1 MMGNSQL
8 GDKMLEVKNLEYT
21 YESGKKVLDGV
32 SLSTNNGAITMII
45 GENGAGKTT
54 LFKNILGLLKKDKG
68 EILVDGEELRY
79 DKKSLLNYRKNVTM
93 VFQDPDNQIFYSN
106 VFDDTAFT
114 LRNLGYDEEEVKTR
128 VEKALRSANAYELK
142 EMPVHFLSYGQKKRV
157 AIASAIALGA
167 KYILMDEPTAG
178 LDPVSIGILK
188 STIAGIAKDSSLLIS
203 THDMEFCY
211 EMADYIYVV
220 KDAKIIKEGT
230 KYEIFK
236 DEDVIRRANQ
246 ELPISVRVANAM
258 GLEFFDNNDQMIE
271 ELKKYAKHS
280 S

>member
-1 MMGNSQL
+1 MENSQL
-8 GDKMLEVKNLEYT
+8 GDYMLEVKNLEYT
-21 YESGKKVLDGV
+21 YESGKKVLDGI
-32 SLSTNNGAITMII
+32 SLSTNNGAITMVI

-54 LFKNILGLLKKDKG
+54 LFKNILGLLKREKG
-68 EILVDGEELRY
+68 DIIVDGEELRY

-114 LRNLGYDEEEVKTR
+114 LRNLGYDEETVKER
-128 VEKALRSANAYELK
+128 VDNALRSANAYELK

-167 KYILMDEPTAG
+167 QYILMDEPTAG

-188 STIAGIAKDSSLLIS
+188 KTIAGIAKNSSLLIS

-220 KDAKIIKEGT
+220 KDAKIIKEGS

-236 DEDVIRRANQ
+236 DEDVIKRANQ
-246 ELPISVRVANAM
+246 ELPLCVRVANAL
-258 GLEFFDNNDQMIE
+258 GVNFFDNNDQMIE
-271 ELKKYAKHS
+271 ELKTYAKHS

>member
-1 MMGNSQL
+1 MMESSQL
-8 GDKMLEVKNLEYT
+8 GDYMLEVKNLEYT
-21 YESGKKVLDGV
+21 YESGKKVLDGL

-114 LRNLGYDEEEVKTR
+114 LRNLGFDEDTVKER
-128 VEKALRSANAYELK
+128 VDKALRSANAYELK
-142 EMPVHFLSYGQKKRV
+142 DMPVHFLSYGQKKRV

-167 KYILMDEPTAG
+167 NYILMDEPTAG

-188 STIAGIAKDSSLLIS
+188 KTIAGIAKDSSLLIS

-236 DEDVIRRANQ
+236 DEDVIKRANQ
-246 ELPISVRVANAM
+246 ELPMCVRVANAL
-258 GLEFFDNNDQMIE
+258 GVDFFDNNDQMIE
-271 ELKKYAKHS
+271 ELKNYAKHS

>member
-1 MMGNSQL
+1 MENSRL
-8 GDKMLEVKNLEYT
+8 GDYMLEVKNLEYT
-21 YESGKKVLDGV
+21 YESGKKVLDGI
-32 SLSTNNGAITMII
+32 SLSTNNGAITMVI

-54 LFKNILGLLKKDKG
+54 LFKNILGLLKRDKG
-68 EILVDGEELRY
+68 DIIVDGEELRY

-114 LRNLGYDEEEVKTR
+114 LRNLGYDEETVKER
-128 VEKALRSANAYELK
+128 VDNALRSANAYELK

-167 KYILMDEPTAG
+167 HYILMDEPTAG

-188 STIAGIAKDSSLLIS
+188 KTISSIAKNSSLLIS

-220 KDAKIIKEGT
+220 KDAKIIKEGS

-236 DEDVIRRANQ
+236 DEDVIKRANQ
-246 ELPISVRVANAM
+246 ELPLCVRVANAL
-258 GLEFFDNNDQMIE
+258 GVDFFDNNDQMIE
-271 ELKKYAKHS
+271 ELKAYAKHS

>member
-1 MMGNSQL
+1 MENSRL
-8 GDKMLEVKNLEYT
+8 GDYMLEVKNLEYT
-21 YESGKKVLDGV
+21 YESGKKVLDGI
-32 SLSTNNGAITMII
+32 SLSTKNGAITMVI

-54 LFKNILGLLKKDKG
+54 LFKNILGLLKRDKG
-68 EILVDGEELRY
+68 DILVDGEELRY

-114 LRNLGYDEEEVKTR
+114 LRNLGYDEETVKER
-128 VEKALRSANAYELK
+128 VDNALRSANAYELK

-167 KYILMDEPTAG
+167 QYILMDEPTAG

-188 STIAGIAKDSSLLIS
+188 KTISSIAENSSLLIS

-220 KDAKIIKEGT
+220 KDAKIIKEGS

-236 DEDVIRRANQ
+236 DEDVIKRANQ
-246 ELPISVRVANAM
+246 ELPLCVRVANAL
-258 GLEFFDNNDQMIE
+258 GVDFFDNNDQMIE
-271 ELKKYAKHS
+271 ELKAYAKHS

>member
-1 MMGNSQL
+1 MENSRL
-8 GDKMLEVKNLEYT
+8 GDYMLEVKNLEYT
-21 YESGKKVLDGV
+21 YESGKKVLDGI
-32 SLSTNNGAITMII
+32 SLSTNNGAITMVI

-54 LFKNILGLLKKDKG
+54 LFKNILGLLKRDKG
-68 EILVDGEELRY
+68 DILVDGEELRY

-114 LRNLGYDEEEVKTR
+114 LRNLGYDEETVKER
-128 VEKALRSANAYELK
+128 VDNALRSANAYELK

-167 KYILMDEPTAG
+167 QYILMDEPTAG

-188 STIAGIAKDSSLLIS
+188 KTISSIAKNSSLLIS

-220 KDAKIIKEGT
+220 KDAKIIKEGS

-236 DEDVIRRANQ
+236 DEDVIKRANQ
-246 ELPISVRVANAM
+246 ELPLCVRVANAL
-258 GLEFFDNNDQMIE
+258 GVDFFDNNDQMIE
-271 ELKKYAKHS
+271 ELKAYAKHS

>member
-1 MMGNSQL
+1 MENSQL
-8 GDKMLEVKNLEYT
+8 GDYMLEVKNLEYT
-21 YESGKKVLDGV
+21 YESGKKVLDGI
-32 SLSTNNGAITMII
+32 SLSTKNGAITMVI

-54 LFKNILGLLKKDKG
+54 LFKNILGLLKRDKG
-68 EILVDGEELRY
+68 DIFVDGEELRY

-114 LRNLGYDEEEVKTR
+114 LRNLGFDEETVKER
-128 VEKALRSANAYELK
+128 VDNALRSANAYELK

-167 KYILMDEPTAG
+167 QYILMDEPTAG

-188 STIAGIAKDSSLLIS
+188 KTISSIAKNSSLLIS

-220 KDAKIIKEGT
+220 KDAKIIKEGS

-236 DEDVIRRANQ
+236 DEDVIKRANQ
-246 ELPISVRVANAM
+246 ELPLCVRVANAL
-258 GLEFFDNNDQMIE
+258 GVDFFDNNDQMIE
-271 ELKKYAKHS
+271 ELKTYAKHS

>member
-1 MMGNSQL
+1 MENSQL
-8 GDKMLEVKNLEYT
+8 GDYMLEVKNLEYT
-21 YESGKKVLDGV
+21 YESGKKVLDGI
-32 SLSTNNGAITMII
+32 SLSTNNGAITMVI

-54 LFKNILGLLKKDKG
+54 LFKNILGLLKRDKG
-68 EILVDGEELRY
+68 DIIVDGEELRY

-114 LRNLGYDEEEVKTR
+114 LRNLGYDEETVKER
-128 VEKALRSANAYELK
+128 VDNALRSANAYELK

-167 KYILMDEPTAG
+167 QYILMDEPTAG

-188 STIAGIAKDSSLLIS
+188 KTISSIAKNSSLLIS

-220 KDAKIIKEGT
+220 KDAKIIKEGS

-236 DEDVIRRANQ
+236 DEDVIKRANQ
-246 ELPISVRVANAM
+246 ELPLCVRVANAL
-258 GLEFFDNNDQMIE
+258 GVNFFDNNDQMIE
-271 ELKKYAKHS
+271 ELKTYAKHS

>member
-1 MMGNSQL
+1 MENSQL
-8 GDKMLEVKNLEYT
+8 GDYMLEVKNLEYT
-21 YESGKKVLDGV
+21 YESGKKVLDGI
-32 SLSTNNGAITMII
+32 SLSTNNGAITMVI

-54 LFKNILGLLKKDKG
+54 LFKNILGLLKREKG
-68 EILVDGEELRY
+68 DIIVDGEELRY

-114 LRNLGYDEEEVKTR
+114 LRNLGFDEETVKER
-128 VEKALRSANAYELK
+128 VDNALRSANAYELK

-167 KYILMDEPTAG
+167 QYILMDEPTAG

-188 STIAGIAKDSSLLIS
+188 KTIGSIAKNSSLLIS

-220 KDAKIIKEGT
+220 KDAKIIKEGS

-236 DEDVIRRANQ
+236 DEDVIKRANQ
-246 ELPISVRVANAM
+246 ELPLCVRVANAL
-258 GLEFFDNNDQMIE
+258 GVDFFDNNDQMIE
-271 ELKKYAKHS
+271 ELKAYAKHS

>member
-128 VEKALRSANAYELK
+128 VEKALKSANAYELK

>member
-1 MMGNSQL
+1 
-8 GDKMLEVKNLEYT
+8 MLEVKNLEYT
-21 YESGKKVLDGV
+21 YESGKKVLDGI
-32 SLSTNNGAITMII
+32 SLSTNNGAITMVI

-54 LFKNILGLLKKDKG
+54 LFKNILGLLKREKG
-68 EILVDGEELRY
+68 DIIVDGEELRY

-114 LRNLGYDEEEVKTR
+114 LRNLGFDEETVKER
-128 VEKALRSANAYELK
+128 VDNALRSANAYELK

-167 KYILMDEPTAG
+167 QYILMDEPTAG

-188 STIAGIAKDSSLLIS
+188 KTISSIAKNSSLLIS

-220 KDAKIIKEGT
+220 KDAKIIKEGS
-230 KYEIFK
+230 KYKIFK
-236 DEDVIRRANQ
+236 DEDVIKRANQ
-246 ELPISVRVANAM
+246 ELPLCVRVANAL
-258 GLEFFDNNDQMIE
+258 GVDFFDNNDQMIE
-271 ELKKYAKHS
+271 ELKAYAKHS

>member
-1 MMGNSQL
+1 MENSQL
-8 GDKMLEVKNLEYT
+8 GDYMLEVKNLEYT
-21 YESGKKVLDGV
+21 YESGKKVLDGI
-32 SLSTNNGAITMII
+32 SLSTKNGAITMVI

-54 LFKNILGLLKKDKG
+54 LFKNILGLLKRDKG
-68 EILVDGEELRY
+68 DIFVDGEELRY

-114 LRNLGYDEEEVKTR
+114 LRNLGFDEETVKER
-128 VEKALRSANAYELK
+128 VDNALRSANAYELK

-167 KYILMDEPTAG
+167 QYILMDEPTAG

-188 STIAGIAKDSSLLIS
+188 KTISSIAKNSSLLIS

-220 KDAKIIKEGT
+220 KDAKIIKEGS

-236 DEDVIRRANQ
+236 DEDVIKRANQ
-246 ELPISVRVANAM
+246 ELPLCVRVANAL
-258 GLEFFDNNDQMIE
+258 GVDFFDNNDQMIE
-271 ELKKYAKHS
+271 ELKAYAKHS

>member
-1 MMGNSQL
+1 MENSQL
-8 GDKMLEVKNLEYT
+8 GDYMLEVKNLEYT
-21 YESGKKVLDGV
+21 YESGKKVLDGI
-32 SLSTNNGAITMII
+32 SLSTKNGAITMVI

-54 LFKNILGLLKKDKG
+54 LFKNILGLLKRDKG
-68 EILVDGEELRY
+68 DIIVDGEELRY

-114 LRNLGYDEEEVKTR
+114 LRNLGFDEETVKER
-128 VEKALRSANAYELK
+128 VDNALRSANAYELK

-167 KYILMDEPTAG
+167 QYILMDEPTAG

-188 STIAGIAKDSSLLIS
+188 KTIAGIAKNSSLLIS

-220 KDAKIIKEGT
+220 KDAKIIKEGS

-236 DEDVIRRANQ
+236 DEDVIKRANQ
-246 ELPISVRVANAM
+246 ELPLCVRVANAL
-258 GLEFFDNNDQMIE
+258 GVDFFDNNDQMIE
-271 ELKKYAKHS
+271 ELKAYAKHS

>member
-1 MMGNSQL
+1 MESSQL
-8 GDKMLEVKNLEYT
+8 GDYMLEVKNLEYT
-21 YESGKKVLDGV
+21 YESGKKVLDGL

-68 EILVDGEELRY
+68 EIVVDGEELRY

-114 LRNLGYDEEEVKTR
+114 LRNLGYDEDTVKER
-128 VEKALRSANAYELK
+128 VDKALRSANAYELK
-142 EMPVHFLSYGQKKRV
+142 DMPVHFLSYGQKKRV

-167 KYILMDEPTAG
+167 NYILMDEPTAG

-188 STIAGIAKDSSLLIS
+188 KTIAGIAKDSSLLIS

-236 DEDVIRRANQ
+236 DEDVIKRANQ
-246 ELPISVRVANAM
+246 ELPMCVRVANAL
-258 GLEFFDNNDQMIE
+258 GVDFFDNNDQMIE
-271 ELKKYAKHS
+271 ELKNYAKHS

>member
-1 MMGNSQL
+1 MENSRL
-8 GDKMLEVKNLEYT
+8 GDYMLEVKNLEYT
-21 YESGKKVLDGV
+21 YESGKKVLDGI
-32 SLSTNNGAITMII
+32 SLSTKNGAITMVI

-54 LFKNILGLLKKDKG
+54 LFKNILGLLKRDKG
-68 EILVDGEELRY
+68 DILVDGEELRY

-114 LRNLGYDEEEVKTR
+114 LRNLGFDEETVKER
-128 VEKALRSANAYELK
+128 VDNALRSANAYELK

-167 KYILMDEPTAG
+167 QYILMDEPTAG

-188 STIAGIAKDSSLLIS
+188 KTISSIAKNSSLLIS

-220 KDAKIIKEGT
+220 KDAKIIKEGS

-236 DEDVIRRANQ
+236 DEDVIKRANQ
-246 ELPISVRVANAM
+246 ELPLCVRVANAL
-258 GLEFFDNNDQMIE
+258 GVDFFDNNDQMIE
-271 ELKKYAKHS
+271 ELKAYAKHS

>member
-1 MMGNSQL
+1 MENSRL
-8 GDKMLEVKNLEYT
+8 GDYMLEVKNLEYT
-21 YESGKKVLDGV
+21 YESGKKVLDGI
-32 SLSTNNGAITMII
+32 SLSTNNGAITMVI

-54 LFKNILGLLKKDKG
+54 LFKNILGLLKREKG
-68 EILVDGEELRY
+68 DIIVDGEELRY

-114 LRNLGYDEEEVKTR
+114 LRNLGYDEETVKER
-128 VEKALRSANAYELK
+128 VDNALRSANAYELK

-167 KYILMDEPTAG
+167 QYILMDEPTAG

-188 STIAGIAKDSSLLIS
+188 KTISSIAKNSSLLIS

-220 KDAKIIKEGT
+220 KDAKIIKEGS

-236 DEDVIRRANQ
+236 DEDVIKRANQ
-246 ELPISVRVANAM
+246 ELPLCVRVANAL
-258 GLEFFDNNDQMIE
+258 GVDFFDNNDQMIE
-271 ELKKYAKHS
+271 ELKAYAKHS

>member
-1 MMGNSQL
+1 MENSQL
-8 GDKMLEVKNLEYT
+8 GDYMLEVKNLEYT
-21 YESGKKVLDGV
+21 YESGKKVLDGI
-32 SLSTNNGAITMII
+32 SLSTKNGAITMVI

-54 LFKNILGLLKKDKG
+54 LFKNILGLLKRDKG
-68 EILVDGEELRY
+68 DILVDGEELRY

-114 LRNLGYDEEEVKTR
+114 LRNLGFDEETVKER
-128 VEKALRSANAYELK
+128 VDNALRSANAYELK

-167 KYILMDEPTAG
+167 RYILMDEPTAG

-188 STIAGIAKDSSLLIS
+188 KTIAGIAKNSSLLIS
-203 THDMEFCY
+203 THDMELCY

-220 KDAKIIKEGT
+220 KDAKIIKEGS

-236 DEDVIRRANQ
+236 DEDVIKRANQ
-246 ELPISVRVANAM
+246 ELPLCVRVANAL
-258 GLEFFDNNDQMIE
+258 GVNFFDNNDQMIE
-271 ELKKYAKHS
+271 ELKTYAKHS

>member
-1 MMGNSQL
+1 MENSQL
-8 GDKMLEVKNLEYT
+8 GDYMLEVKNLEYT
-21 YESGKKVLDGV
+21 YESGKKVLDGI
-32 SLSTNNGAITMII
+32 SLSTNNGAITMVI

-54 LFKNILGLLKKDKG
+54 LFKNILGLLKRDKG
-68 EILVDGEELRY
+68 DIIVDGEEPRY

-114 LRNLGYDEEEVKTR
+114 LRNLGYDEETVKER
-128 VEKALRSANAYELK
+128 VDNALRSANAYELK

-167 KYILMDEPTAG
+167 RYILMDEPTAG

-188 STIAGIAKDSSLLIS
+188 KTIAGIAKNSSLLIS

-220 KDAKIIKEGT
+220 KDAKIIKEGS

-236 DEDVIRRANQ
+236 DEDVIKRANQ
-246 ELPISVRVANAM
+246 ELPLCVRVANAL
-258 GLEFFDNNDQMIE
+258 GVDFFDNNDQMIE
-271 ELKKYAKHS
+271 ELKAYAKHS

>member
-1 MMGNSQL
+1 MENSRL
-8 GDKMLEVKNLEYT
+8 GDYMLEVKNLEYT
-21 YESGKKVLDGV
+21 YESGKKVLDGI
-32 SLSTNNGAITMII
+32 SLSTNNGAITMVI

-54 LFKNILGLLKKDKG
+54 LFKNILGLLKRDKG
-68 EILVDGEELRY
+68 DIIVDGEELRY

-114 LRNLGYDEEEVKTR
+114 LRNLGYDEETVKER
-128 VEKALRSANAYELK
+128 VDNALRSANAYELK

-167 KYILMDEPTAG
+167 QYILMDEPTAG

-188 STIAGIAKDSSLLIS
+188 KTISSIAKNSSLLIS

-220 KDAKIIKEGT
+220 KDAKIIKEGS

-236 DEDVIRRANQ
+236 DEDVIKRANQ
-246 ELPISVRVANAM
+246 ELPLCVRVANAL
-258 GLEFFDNNDQMIE
+258 GVDFFDNNDQMIE
-271 ELKKYAKHS
+271 ELKAYAKHS

>member
-1 MMGNSQL
+1 MENSQL
-8 GDKMLEVKNLEYT
+8 GDYMLEVKNLEYT
-21 YESGKKVLDGV
+21 YESGKKVLDGI
-32 SLSTNNGAITMII
+32 SLSTNNGAITMVI

-54 LFKNILGLLKKDKG
+54 LFKNILGLLKRDKG
-68 EILVDGEELRY
+68 DIIVDGEELRY

-114 LRNLGYDEEEVKTR
+114 LRNLGFDEETVKER
-128 VEKALRSANAYELK
+128 VDNALRSANAYELK

-167 KYILMDEPTAG
+167 RYILMDEPTAG

-188 STIAGIAKDSSLLIS
+188 KTIAGIAKNSSLLIS

-220 KDAKIIKEGT
+220 KDAKIIKEGS

-236 DEDVIRRANQ
+236 DEDVIKRANQ
-246 ELPISVRVANAM
+246 ELPLCVRVANAL
-258 GLEFFDNNDQMIE
+258 GVNFFDNNDQMIE
-271 ELKKYAKHS
+271 ELKAYAKHS

>member
-1 MMGNSQL
+1 MENSRL
-8 GDKMLEVKNLEYT
+8 GDYMLEVKNLEYT
-21 YESGKKVLDGV
+21 YESGKKVLDGI
-32 SLSTNNGAITMII
+32 SLSTNNGAITMVI

-54 LFKNILGLLKKDKG
+54 LFKNILGLLKRDKG
-68 EILVDGEELRY
+68 DIIVDGEELRY

-114 LRNLGYDEEEVKTR
+114 LRNLGYDEETVKER
-128 VEKALRSANAYELK
+128 VDNALRSANAYELK

-167 KYILMDEPTAG
+167 QYILMDEPTAG

-188 STIAGIAKDSSLLIS
+188 KTISSIAKNSSLLIS

-220 KDAKIIKEGT
+220 KDAKIIKEGS

-236 DEDVIRRANQ
+236 DEDVIKRANQ
-246 ELPISVRVANAM
+246 ELPICVRVANAL
-258 GLEFFDNNDQMIE
+258 GVDFFDNNDQMIE
-271 ELKKYAKHS
+271 ELKAYAKHS

>member
-1 MMGNSQL
+1 MENSQL
-8 GDKMLEVKNLEYT
+8 GDYMLEVKNLEYT
-21 YESGKKVLDGV
+21 YESGKKVLDGI
-32 SLSTNNGAITMII
+32 SLSTKNGAITMVI

-54 LFKNILGLLKKDKG
+54 LFKNILGLLKRDKG
-68 EILVDGEELRY
+68 DILVDGEELRY

-114 LRNLGYDEEEVKTR
+114 LRNLGYDEETVKER
-128 VEKALRSANAYELK
+128 VDNALRSANAYELK

-167 KYILMDEPTAG
+167 QYILMDEPTAG

-188 STIAGIAKDSSLLIS
+188 KTIAGIAKNSSLLIS

-220 KDAKIIKEGT
+220 KDAKIIKEGS

-236 DEDVIRRANQ
+236 DEDVIKRANQ
-246 ELPISVRVANAM
+246 ELPLCVRVANAL
-258 GLEFFDNNDQMIE
+258 GVDFFDNNDQMIE
-271 ELKKYAKHS
+271 ELKTYAKHS

>member
-1 MMGNSQL
+1 MESSQL
-8 GDKMLEVKNLEYT
+8 GDYMLEVKNLEYT
-21 YESGKKVLDGV
+21 YESGKKVLDGL

-68 EILVDGEELRY
+68 DILVDGEELRY

-114 LRNLGYDEEEVKTR
+114 LRNLGFDEDTVKER
-128 VEKALRSANAYELK
+128 VDKALRSANAYELK
-142 EMPVHFLSYGQKKRV
+142 DMPVHFLSYGQKKRV

-167 KYILMDEPTAG
+167 NYILMDEPTAG

-188 STIAGIAKDSSLLIS
+188 KTIAGIVKDSSLLIS

-236 DEDVIRRANQ
+236 DEDVIKRANQ
-246 ELPISVRVANAM
+246 ELPMCVRVANAL
-258 GLEFFDNNDQMIE
+258 GVDFFDNNDQMIE
-271 ELKKYAKHS
+271 ELKNYAKHS

>member
-1 MMGNSQL
+1 MENSQL
-8 GDKMLEVKNLEYT
+8 GDYMLEVKNLEYT
-21 YESGKKVLDGV
+21 YESGKKVLDGI
-32 SLSTNNGAITMII
+32 SLSTNNGAITMVI

-54 LFKNILGLLKKDKG
+54 LFKNILGLLKRDKG
-68 EILVDGEELRY
+68 DIIVDGEELRY

-114 LRNLGYDEEEVKTR
+114 LRNLGFDEETVKER
-128 VEKALRSANAYELK
+128 VDNALRSANAYELK

-167 KYILMDEPTAG
+167 HYILMDEPTAG

-188 STIAGIAKDSSLLIS
+188 KTISSIAKNSSLLIS

-220 KDAKIIKEGT
+220 KDAKIIKEGS

-236 DEDVIRRANQ
+236 DEDVIKRANQ
-246 ELPISVRVANAM
+246 ELPLCVRVANAL
-258 GLEFFDNNDQMIE
+258 GVDFFDNNDQMIE
-271 ELKKYAKHS
+271 ELKAYAKHS

>member
-1 MMGNSQL
+1 MGNFRL
-8 GDKMLEVKNLEYT
+8 GDYMLEVKNLEYT
-21 YESGKKVLDGV
+21 YESGQKVLDGV

-54 LFKNILGLLKKDKG
+54 LFKNILGLLKRDEG
-68 EILVDGEELRY
+68 EILVDGELLRY

-114 LRNLGYDEEEVKTR
+114 LRNLGYDEETVKAR
-128 VEKALRSANAYELK
+128 VEMALKNANAYELK
-142 EMPVHFLSYGQKKRV
+142 DEPVHFLSYGQKKRV

-188 STIAGIAKDSSLLIS
+188 KTIASIAKDSSLLIS

-220 KDAKIIKEGT
+220 KDAKIIKEGN

-236 DEDVIRRANQ
+236 DEDLIKRANQ

-258 GLEFFDNNDQMIE
+258 GLDFFENNDQMIE
-271 ELKKYAKHS
+271 RLKAYAKHS

>member
-1 MMGNSQL
+1 MESSQL
-8 GDKMLEVKNLEYT
+8 GDYMLEVKNLEYT
-21 YESGKKVLDGV
+21 YESGKKVLDGI

-114 LRNLGYDEEEVKTR
+114 LRNLGYDENTVKER
-128 VEKALRSANAYELK
+128 VDKALRSANAYELK
-142 EMPVHFLSYGQKKRV
+142 DMPVHFLSYGQKKRV

-167 KYILMDEPTAG
+167 NYILMDEPTAG

-188 STIAGIAKDSSLLIS
+188 KTIAGIAKDSSLLIS

-236 DEDVIRRANQ
+236 DEDVIKRANQ
-246 ELPISVRVANAM
+246 ELPMCVRVANAF
-258 GLEFFDNNDQMIE
+258 GVDFFDNNDQMIE
-271 ELKKYAKHS
+271 ELKNYAKHS

>member
-1 MMGNSQL
+1 MENSQV
-8 GDKMLEVKNLEYT
+8 GDYMLEVKNLEYT
-21 YESGKKVLDGV
+21 YESGKKVLDGI
-32 SLSTNNGAITMII
+32 SLSTNNGAITMVI

-54 LFKNILGLLKKDKG
+54 LFKNILGLLKRDKG
-68 EILVDGEELRY
+68 DIIVDGEELRY

-114 LRNLGYDEEEVKTR
+114 LRNLGYDEETVKER
-128 VEKALRSANAYELK
+128 VDNALRSANAYELK

-167 KYILMDEPTAG
+167 RYILMDEPTAG

-188 STIAGIAKDSSLLIS
+188 KTIAGIAKNSSLLIS

-220 KDAKIIKEGT
+220 KDAKIIKEGS

-236 DEDVIRRANQ
+236 DEDVIKRANQ
-246 ELPISVRVANAM
+246 ELPLCVRVANAL
-258 GLEFFDNNDQMIE
+258 GVNFFDNNDQMIE
-271 ELKKYAKHS
+271 ELKTYAKHS

>member
-1 MMGNSQL
+1 MENSQL
-8 GDKMLEVKNLEYT
+8 GDYMLEVKNLEYT
-21 YESGKKVLDGV
+21 YESGKKVLDGI
-32 SLSTNNGAITMII
+32 SLSTKNGAITMVI

-54 LFKNILGLLKKDKG
+54 LFKNILGLLKRDKG
-68 EILVDGEELRY
+68 DILVDGEELRY

-114 LRNLGYDEEEVKTR
+114 LRNLGFDEETVKER
-128 VEKALRSANAYELK
+128 VDNALRSANAYELK

-167 KYILMDEPTAG
+167 QYILMDEPTAG

-188 STIAGIAKDSSLLIS
+188 KTIAGIAKNSSLLIS

-220 KDAKIIKEGT
+220 KDAKIIKEGS

-236 DEDVIRRANQ
+236 DEDVIKRANQ
-246 ELPISVRVANAM
+246 ELPLCVRVANAL
-258 GLEFFDNNDQMIE
+258 GVDFFDNNDQMIE
-271 ELKKYAKHS
+271 ELKAYAKHS

>member
-1 MMGNSQL
+1 MENSQL
-8 GDKMLEVKNLEYT
+8 GDYMLEVKNLEYT
-21 YESGKKVLDGV
+21 YESGKKVLDGI
-32 SLSTNNGAITMII
+32 SLSTNNGAITMVI

-54 LFKNILGLLKKDKG
+54 LFKNILGLLKRDKG
-68 EILVDGEELRY
+68 DIIVDGEELRY

-114 LRNLGYDEEEVKTR
+114 LRNLGYDEETVKER
-128 VEKALRSANAYELK
+128 VDNALRSANAYELK

-167 KYILMDEPTAG
+167 QYILMDEPTAG

-188 STIAGIAKDSSLLIS
+188 KTISSIAKNSSLLIS

-211 EMADYIYVV
+211 EMADNIYVV
-220 KDAKIIKEGT
+220 KDAKIIKEGS

-236 DEDVIRRANQ
+236 DEDVIKRANQ
-246 ELPISVRVANAM
+246 ELPLCVRVANAL
-258 GLEFFDNNDQMIE
+258 GVNFFDNNDQMIE
-271 ELKKYAKHS
+271 ELKTYAKHS

>member
-1 MMGNSQL
+1 MESSQL
-8 GDKMLEVKNLEYT
+8 GDYMLKVKNLEYT
-21 YESGKKVLDGV
+21 YESGKKVLDGL

-114 LRNLGYDEEEVKTR
+114 LRNLGFDEDTVKER
-128 VEKALRSANAYELK
+128 VDKALRSANAYELK
-142 EMPVHFLSYGQKKRV
+142 DMPVHFLSYGQKKRV

-167 KYILMDEPTAG
+167 NYILMDEPTAG

-188 STIAGIAKDSSLLIS
+188 KTIAGIAKDSSLLIS

-236 DEDVIRRANQ
+236 DEDVIKRANQ
-246 ELPISVRVANAM
+246 ELPMCVRVANAL
-258 GLEFFDNNDQMIE
+258 GVDFFDNNDQMIE
-271 ELKKYAKHS
+271 ELKNYAKHS

>member
-1 MMGNSQL
+1 MENSQL
-8 GDKMLEVKNLEYT
+8 GDYMLEVKNLEYT
-21 YESGKKVLDGV
+21 YESGKKVLDGI
-32 SLSTNNGAITMII
+32 SLSTNNGAITMVI

-54 LFKNILGLLKKDKG
+54 LFKNILGLLKREKG
-68 EILVDGEELRY
+68 DIIVDGEELRY

-114 LRNLGYDEEEVKTR
+114 LRNLGYDEETVKER
-128 VEKALRSANAYELK
+128 VDNALRSANAYELK

-167 KYILMDEPTAG
+167 QYILMDEPTAG

-188 STIAGIAKDSSLLIS
+188 KTISSIAKNSSLLIS

-220 KDAKIIKEGT
+220 KDAKIIKEGS

-236 DEDVIRRANQ
+236 DEDVIKRANQ
-246 ELPISVRVANAM
+246 ELPLCVRVANAL
-258 GLEFFDNNDQMIE
+258 GVDFFDNNDQMIE
-271 ELKKYAKHS
+271 ELKAYAKHS

>member
-1 MMGNSQL
+1 MENSQL
-8 GDKMLEVKNLEYT
+8 GDYMLEVKNLEYT
-21 YESGKKVLDGV
+21 YESGKKVLDGI
-32 SLSTNNGAITMII
+32 SLSTNNGAITMVI

-54 LFKNILGLLKKDKG
+54 LFKNILGLLKRDKG
-68 EILVDGEELRY
+68 DIIVDGEELRY

-114 LRNLGYDEEEVKTR
+114 LRNLGYDEETVKER
-128 VEKALRSANAYELK
+128 VDNALRSANAYELK

-167 KYILMDEPTAG
+167 QYILMDEPTAG

-188 STIAGIAKDSSLLIS
+188 KTISSIAKNSSLLIS

-220 KDAKIIKEGT
+220 KDAKIIKEGS

-236 DEDVIRRANQ
+236 DEDVIKRANQ
-246 ELPISVRVANAM
+246 ELPLCVRVANAL
-258 GLEFFDNNDQMIE
+258 GVNFFDNNDQMIE
-271 ELKKYAKHS
+271 ELKAYAKHS

>member
-1 MMGNSQL
+1 MMESSQL
-8 GDKMLEVKNLEYT
+8 GDYMLEVKNLEYT
-21 YESGKKVLDGV
+21 YESGKKVLDGL

-68 EILVDGEELRY
+68 EIVVDGEELRY

-114 LRNLGYDEEEVKTR
+114 LRNLGFDEDTVKER
-128 VEKALRSANAYELK
+128 VDKALKSANAYELK
-142 EMPVHFLSYGQKKRV
+142 DMPVHFLSYGQKKRV

-167 KYILMDEPTAG
+167 NYILMDEPTAG

-188 STIAGIAKDSSLLIS
+188 KTIAGIAKDSSLLIS

-236 DEDVIRRANQ
+236 DEDVIKRANQ
-246 ELPISVRVANAM
+246 ELPMCVRVANAL
-258 GLEFFDNNDQMIE
+258 GVDFFDNNDQMIE
-271 ELKKYAKHS
+271 ELKNYAKHS

>member
-1 MMGNSQL
+1 MENSQL
-8 GDKMLEVKNLEYT
+8 GDYMLEVKNLEYT
-21 YESGKKVLDGV
+21 YESGKKVLDGI
-32 SLSTNNGAITMII
+32 SLSTNNGAITMVI

-54 LFKNILGLLKKDKG
+54 LFKNILGLLKRDKG
-68 EILVDGEELRY
+68 DIIVDGEELRY

-114 LRNLGYDEEEVKTR
+114 LRNLGYDEETVKER
-128 VEKALRSANAYELK
+128 VDNALRSANAYELK

-167 KYILMDEPTAG
+167 RYILMDEPTAG

-188 STIAGIAKDSSLLIS
+188 KTIAGIAKNSSLLIS

-220 KDAKIIKEGT
+220 KDAKIIKEGS

-236 DEDVIRRANQ
+236 DEDVIKRANQ
-246 ELPISVRVANAM
+246 ELPLCVRVANAL
-258 GLEFFDNNDQMIE
+258 GVDFFDNNDQMIE
-271 ELKKYAKHS
+271 ELKAYAKHS

>member
-1 MMGNSQL
+1 MESSQL
-8 GDKMLEVKNLEYT
+8 GDYMLEVKNLEYT
-21 YESGKKVLDGV
+21 YESGKKVLDGL

-114 LRNLGYDEEEVKTR
+114 LRNLGFDEDTVKER
-128 VEKALRSANAYELK
+128 VDKALRSANAYELK
-142 EMPVHFLSYGQKKRV
+142 DMPVHFLSYGQKKRV

-167 KYILMDEPTAG
+167 NYILMDEPTAG

-188 STIAGIAKDSSLLIS
+188 KTIAGIAKDSSLLIS

-236 DEDVIRRANQ
+236 DEDVIKRANQ
-246 ELPISVRVANAM
+246 ELPMCVRVANAL
-258 GLEFFDNNDQMIE
+258 GVDFFDNNDQMIE
-271 ELKKYAKHS
+271 ELKTYAKHS

>member
-1 MMGNSQL
+1 MENSQL
-8 GDKMLEVKNLEYT
+8 GDYMLEVKNLEYT
-21 YESGKKVLDGV
+21 YESGKKVLDGI
-32 SLSTNNGAITMII
+32 SLSTKNGAITMVI

-54 LFKNILGLLKKDKG
+54 LFKNILGLLKRDKG
-68 EILVDGEELRY
+68 DIIVDGEELRY

-114 LRNLGYDEEEVKTR
+114 LRNLGYDEETVKER
-128 VEKALRSANAYELK
+128 VDNALRSANAYELK

-167 KYILMDEPTAG
+167 QYILMDEPTAG

-188 STIAGIAKDSSLLIS
+188 KTISSIAKNSSLLIS

-220 KDAKIIKEGT
+220 KDAKIIKEGS

-236 DEDVIRRANQ
+236 DEDVIKRANQ
-246 ELPISVRVANAM
+246 ELPLCVRVANAL
-258 GLEFFDNNDQMIE
+258 GVDFFDNNDQMIE
-271 ELKKYAKHS
+271 ELKAYAKHS

>member
-1 MMGNSQL
+1 MENSQL
-8 GDKMLEVKNLEYT
+8 GDYMLEVKNLEYT
-21 YESGKKVLDGV
+21 YESGKKVLDGI
-32 SLSTNNGAITMII
+32 SLSTNNGAITMVI

-54 LFKNILGLLKKDKG
+54 LFKNILGLLKRDKG
-68 EILVDGEELRY
+68 DILVDGEELRY

-114 LRNLGYDEEEVKTR
+114 LRNLGYDEETVKER
-128 VEKALRSANAYELK
+128 VDNALRSANAYELK

-167 KYILMDEPTAG
+167 RYILMDEPTAG

-188 STIAGIAKDSSLLIS
+188 KTIAGIAKNSSLLIS

-220 KDAKIIKEGT
+220 KDAKIIKEGS

-236 DEDVIRRANQ
+236 DEDVIKRANQ
-246 ELPISVRVANAM
+246 ELPLCVRVANAL
-258 GLEFFDNNDQMIE
+258 GVNFFDNNDQMIE
-271 ELKKYAKHS
+271 ELKAYAKHS

>member
-1 MMGNSQL
+1 MENSQL
-8 GDKMLEVKNLEYT
+8 GDYMLEVKNLEYT
-21 YESGKKVLDGV
+21 YESGKKVLDGI
-32 SLSTNNGAITMII
+32 SLSTNNGAITMVI

-54 LFKNILGLLKKDKG
+54 LFKNILGLLKRDKG
-68 EILVDGEELRY
+68 DIIVDGEELRY

-114 LRNLGYDEEEVKTR
+114 LRNLGYDEETVKER
-128 VEKALRSANAYELK
+128 VDNALRSANAYELK

-167 KYILMDEPTAG
+167 QHILMDEPTAG

-188 STIAGIAKDSSLLIS
+188 KTIAGIAKNSSLLIS

-220 KDAKIIKEGT
+220 KDAKIIKEGS

-236 DEDVIRRANQ
+236 DEDVIKRANQ
-246 ELPISVRVANAM
+246 ELPLCVRVANAL
-258 GLEFFDNNDQMIE
+258 GVDFFDNNDQMIE
-271 ELKKYAKHS
+271 ELKTYAKHS

>member
-1 MMGNSQL
+1 MENSRL
-8 GDKMLEVKNLEYT
+8 GDYMLEVKNLEYT
-21 YESGKKVLDGV
+21 YESGKKVLDGI
-32 SLSTNNGAITMII
+32 SLSTNNGAITMVI

-54 LFKNILGLLKKDKG
+54 LFKNILGLLKREKG
-68 EILVDGEELRY
+68 DIIVDGEELRY

-114 LRNLGYDEEEVKTR
+114 LRNLGYDEETVKER
-128 VEKALRSANAYELK
+128 VDNALRSANAYELK

-167 KYILMDEPTAG
+167 QYILMDEPTAG

-188 STIAGIAKDSSLLIS
+188 KTISSIAKNSSLLIS

-220 KDAKIIKEGT
+220 KDAKIIKEGS

-236 DEDVIRRANQ
+236 DEDVIKRANQ
-246 ELPISVRVANAM
+246 ELPLCVRVANAL
-258 GLEFFDNNDQMIE
+258 GVNFFDNNDQMIE
-271 ELKKYAKHS
+271 ELKAYAKHS

>member
-1 MMGNSQL
+1 MENSQL
-8 GDKMLEVKNLEYT
+8 GDYMLEVKNLEYT
-21 YESGKKVLDGV
+21 YESGKKVLDGI
-32 SLSTNNGAITMII
+32 SLSTNNGAITMVI

-54 LFKNILGLLKKDKG
+54 LFKNILGLLKRDKG
-68 EILVDGEELRY
+68 DILVDGEELRY

-114 LRNLGYDEEEVKTR
+114 LRNLGYDEETVKER
-128 VEKALRSANAYELK
+128 VDNALRSANAYELK

-167 KYILMDEPTAG
+167 QYILMDEPTAG

-188 STIAGIAKDSSLLIS
+188 KTISSIAENSSLLIS

-220 KDAKIIKEGT
+220 KDAKIIKEGS

-236 DEDVIRRANQ
+236 DEDVIKRANQ
-246 ELPISVRVANAM
+246 ELPLCVRVANAL
-258 GLEFFDNNDQMIE
+258 GVDFFDNNDQMIE
-271 ELKKYAKHS
+271 DLKAYAKHS

>member
-1 MMGNSQL
+1 
-8 GDKMLEVKNLEYT
+8 MLEVKNLEYT
-21 YESGKKVLDGV
+21 YESGKKVLDGI
-32 SLSTNNGAITMII
+32 SLSTENGAITMVI

-68 EILVDGEELRY
+68 EILADGEELRY
-79 DKKSLLNYRKNVTM
+79 DKKSLIKYRTNVTM
-93 VFQDPDNQIFYSN
+93 VFQDPDNQIFYSD

-114 LRNLGYDEEEVKTR
+114 LRNLGYDEDTVKER
-128 VEKALRSANAYELK
+128 VEKALKSANAYELK
-142 EMPVHFLSYGQKKRV
+142 DMPVHFLSYGQKKRV

-188 STIAGIAKDSSLLIS
+188 NTIRNISKDSSLIIS

-211 EMADYIYVV
+211 EMADYIYVI
-220 KDAKIIKEGT
+220 KDAKLIKEGN

-246 ELPISVRVANAM
+246 ELPLCVRAANAL
-258 GLEFFDNNDQMIE
+258 GVDFFENNDQMIE
-271 ELKKYAKHS
+271 ELRTYAKHS